1 MSVTSPVALL
11 IDSDEQVRDL
21 MRIKLEGAGIEVHAE
36 RAHGIAAQQAI
47 QEMSPKLVII
57 AVERPIQRPMQV
69 IDFARAMVP
78 DAMIVAYSGTW
89 SPMLERRLMQSGVND
104 FLHGRI
110 TREQLRAVGERA
122 HLGRGFV
129 ERPDAEAEGTGRVVT
144 VIGQKGGIGKTTTST
159 NLAAAIARH
168 GSKSVLLIDLDTRFG
183 DVAVMMDV
191 RPDYSVSEVARDPD
205 FLHRDVF
212 RKALLRHESGAWLLP
227 APKDH
232 RSWLNCSTEQLQT
245 MIRFASGLFDL
256 VILDTP
262 GTFNDVIG
270 ASVEVADRVVVVT
283 STDLSSLKNTALLLE
298 HLEAKGRVGD
308 SVLVTLI
315 HGHDVDGAPERADV
329 EYAISHPVDHEVPF
343 DRNVRKA
350 SQMGVPVV
358 MYRPLTAAA
367 MAFGQLAGRIGGFTY
382 VPAESGDQLRNRFF
396 RVFGS
401 RKSAA
406 STKREQGQLAV

>member
-1 MSVTSPVALL
+1 ML

-21 MRIKLEGAGIEVHAE
+21 MRSKLEAAGIEVQIE

-47 QEMSPKLVII
+47 RDMSPKLVVI
-57 AVERPIQRPMQV
+57 AVEQPIQRAMQV

-78 DAMIVAYSGTW
+78 EALIVAYSGSW
-89 SPMLERRLMQSGVND
+89 SPTLERRLMQSGVND
-104 FLHGRI
+104 FLHGKI
-110 TREQLRAVGERA
+110 TREQLCAVGERA
-122 HLGRGFV
+122 NLRRRAVAG
-129 ERPDAEAEGTGRVVT
+129 PDVEAEGTGRVVT
-144 VIGQKGGIGKTTTST
+144 VVGQKGGIGKTTTST

-191 RPDYSVSEVARDPD
+191 RPDYTVSEVARDPD

-227 APKDH
+227 APQDH
-232 RSWLNCSTEQLQT
+232 RIWLNCSTEQLQA

-270 ASVEVADRVVVVT
+270 ASVEVADRVIVVT

-298 HLEAKGRVGD
+298 HLEMKGRIGD
-308 SVLVTLI
+308 AVLVTLI
-315 HGHDVDGAPERADV
+315 HGHDVEGAPERADV
-329 EYAISHPVDHEVPF
+329 EYAISHAVDHEVPF

-358 MYRPLTAAA
+358 MYRPSTAAA

-382 VPAESGDQLRNRFF
+382 VPAESADPLRSRFL

-401 RKSAA
+401 RKTDS
-406 STKREQGQLAV
+406 SKKERRQLAV